1 MSLLQLTEIPH
12 IMADAYVCDE
22 RRSLSFLSLWGRDTA
37 IQELLARLTL
47 KNEDALTQFTLTD
60 DTHHEHLLFSGNT
73 DNLDKRSTRHSHTR
87 FGTLTHLWLFDH
99 RCLTPDKSNGQ
110 ALLLLERDDPH
121 WQQRIWILF
130 QETVTLPLL
139 NHWQETILA
148 LLQDTQML
156 TPLPGHHGPL
166 TGWQLTL
173 DLPRLT
179 GLISAAIL
187 RGDLCASA
195 QPALLS
201 HTRRVA

>member
-22 RRSLSFLSLWGRDTA
+22 RRSLTFLSLWGRDTA

-47 KNEDALTQFTLTD
+47 KNEDALTQLTLTD
-60 DTHHEHLLFSGNT
+60 NNLHEHLLFPCDVDT
-73 DNLDKRSTRHSHTR
+73 LDKRSSRHAHTR
-87 FGTLTHLWLFDH
+87 FGTLAHLWLFDR

-110 ALLLLERDDPH
+110 ALLLLERDDPC
-121 WQQRIWILF
+121 WKQRLWTLF

-139 NHWQETILA
+139 DHWQDSILT

-156 TPLPGHHGPL
+156 TPLPGHYGPL
-166 TGWQLTL
+166 IGWQLML

-179 GLISAAIL
+179 GLISEAIL
-187 RGDLCASA
+187 HGDLCVSA
-195 QPALLS
+195 HPVLLS